1 MASQRPRT
9 KTASMATVETVQGT
23 HSFKITNYSLHKQ
36 LSTDK
41 CFYSDGKDLKGDND
55 SVFLELTGELARVT
69 ASFEFRMVNPVTG
82 LFYSRKSH
90 VPMVFSGEHPID
102 GFATFMRKN
111 DSHKYVEDGCLV
123 IV

>member
-41 CFYSDGKDLKGDND
+41 CFCSAIFAIGGHNWRIRYYSDGKDLKGDND

-90 VPMVFSGEHPID
+90 VPMV
-102 GFATFMRKN
+102 
-111 DSHKYVEDGCLV
+111 CLAV
-123 IV
+123 NIRSMVSPRS